1 MMLQLRSRMGAG
13 RGANGSGEEPEINLA
28 PLIDMVFILL
38 IFFLVTTSF
47 VRESG
52 VTVERPQAATAQA
65 QEKGSL
71 IIGVSA
77 GGDIHLDRR
86 RVDLRSVRGLVER
99 YLAGNPQG
107 AVVIVAD
114 KASLT
119 GRVVEV
125 LDQARQAGA
134 VDVAVAARR
143 PPR

>member
-1 MMLQLRSRMGAG
+1 MLQLRSRMGAG
-13 RGANGSGEEPEINLA
+13 RAGNGSGEEPEINLA

-134 VDVAVAARR
+134 GDVAVAARR
-143 PPR
+143 PTR